1 MVPRMETFA
10 VKKYIGD
17 DEFLNLLRMNT
28 YTGTIDLVKA
38 TILGVQCSLN
48 RHGVSTVLDF
58 IRGKARRDMPEE
70 LVFAVEGLWYL
81 LYGSADFPESSHIML
96 TDISNDREA
105 SVSFVH
111 RQIEAGEEFLN
122 RLHLGGFDER
132 IDKEKLG
139 KIYTMFT
146 SNLELLR
153 ALEKSMREK
162 WTEEEFSNM
171 EKFNKK
177 LESFTAVMWKTMVT
191 IKNMMKDEKLKLLK
205 NRAIIGEIEQKLG
218 QPVRRNDSCPCGS
231 GRKYKNC
238 CGS

>member
-1 MVPRMETFA
+1 MVLRMETLV

-17 DEFLNLLRMNT
+17 DAFVSLLRSNS
-28 YTGTIDLVKA
+28 YTGTIDLIKA
-38 TILGVQCSLN
+38 AILGIQCSLDRN
-48 RHGVSTVLDF
+48 GISTVLDF
-58 IRGKARRDMPEE
+58 IRGKARPAVSED
-70 LVFAVEGLWYL
+70 LVLAVEGLWYL
-81 LYGSADFPESSHIML
+81 LYGSAEFPESNHILL
-96 TDISNDREA
+96 TGVSSGREA
-105 SVSFVH
+105 SLSFVR
-111 RQIEAGEEFLN
+111 RQLEAGDEFLK
-122 RLHLGGFDER
+122 RLHLGGFGER
-132 IDKEKLG
+132 IDNERVG
-139 KIYTMFT
+139 KIYGIFT

-153 ALEKSMREK
+153 ALEKSMSEK

-171 EKFNKK
+171 ENFNKK

-191 IKNMMKDEKLKLLK
+191 LKNMMKDEKLKLLK